1 MKRSKLVPVGIM
13 LMSSLGWVLPH
24 GATAAGP
31 WADAAAEQPASN
43 SGSSSAPAVSDVA
56 LHQGGVLWGQAVD
69 AQGQPLASVQVSVR
83 QQGTEVSMVTTDA
96 NGRFA
101 VSGLNGGTYQ
111 VLAAD
116 GGGSFRLWAPDT
128 APPSAQAG
136 ALVVSSGQTVRGQ
149 LAPPMVFLTNP
160 WVISAA
166 IATAIAVPIAV
177 SDHHRHSSS

>member
-1 MKRSKLVPVGIM
+1 MKRSKLAPIAIM
-13 LMSSLGWVLPH
+13 LTSSLGWILPQ
-24 GATAAGP
+24 GAAAAGP
-31 WADAAAEQPASN
+31 WADSVAAPQA
-43 SGSSSAPAVSDVA
+43 GSPSADATPAVSDVA
-56 LHQGGVLWGQAVD
+56 LHPGGVLWGQAVD
-69 AQGQPLASVQVSVR
+69 AQGQPLRGMQVSVR
-83 QQGTEVSMVTTDA
+83 QQGTEVGLVTTDA

-101 VSGLNGGTYQ
+101 VGGLNGGTYQ

-136 ALVVSSGQTVRGQ
+136 ALVVSSGQAVRGQ
-149 LAPPMVFLTNP
+149 LSSPMVFLTNP

-166 IATAIAVPIAV
+166 VATAIAVPIAV